1 MIEVKEKSRI
11 VLDSSIKQNI
21 HITALGNN
29 IVKQTIQGNQQ
40 KTKINLFDI
49 MRVKKNCLTKCFL
62 NGIKDC

>member
-29 IVKQTIQGNQQ
+29 VVKQTIQGNQQ

-49 MRVKKNCLTKCFL
+49 MRVKKNCLTKYFL